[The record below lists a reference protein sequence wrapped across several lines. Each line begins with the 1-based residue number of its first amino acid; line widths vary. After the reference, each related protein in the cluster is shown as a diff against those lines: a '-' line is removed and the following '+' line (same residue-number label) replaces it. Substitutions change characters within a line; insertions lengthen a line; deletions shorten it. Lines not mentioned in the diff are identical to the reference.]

1 MGCTAFFDL
10 YLSCLLVVIVMVMVV
25 VMMMVSYC
33 HHDLR
38 LRRIRHCEAEYCD
51 HSKQKPFHNL
61 GWSTAELLSELL

>member
-1 MGCTAFFDL
+1 VGCTAFFDL

-38 LRRIRHCEAEYCD
+38 LRPAPAPHTALRGRILRSFQTETF
-51 HSKQKPFHNL
+51 S
-61 GWSTAELLSELL
+61 